1 MFPSLEADGTK
12 MTNDNDVN
20 LQYLEGFV
28 LKVLCHKFKDERE
41 RERENTIKD
50 FHSVK
55 WVAGLL
61 ALQHMGLQFEG
72 RTKVPE
78 GIVALS
84 EGN

>member
-41 RERENTIKD
+41 REHHQRLPFCKMGC
-50 FHSVK
+50 
-55 WVAGLL
+55 WVACFAAHGL
-61 ALQHMGLQFEG
+61 
-72 RTKVPE
+72 T
-78 GIVALS
+78 I
-84 EGN
+84 

>member
-1 MFPSLEADGTK
+1 MLPGLEADGRK
-12 MTNDNDVN
+12 MTNDDVN

-28 LKVLCHKFKDERE
+28 LTVLCHKFKDE

-50 FHSVK
+50 FHSVE

-61 ALQHMGLQFEG
+61 ALQHVGLKFEV
-72 RTKVPE
+72 RTEVPE

-84 EGN
+84 DGN